1 VRTAFAFWV
10 SLAALGCQPR
20 SELHTA
26 EPTSPPARSEVP
38 MIVTVDEALPTEELL
53 ERAEHRLEAGELEL
67 AQKDFEVLLGARHQP
82 AFEARVRLGYA
93 RVLEARGQLKEAA
106 EQLELRLS
114 LVEPDEAHSA
124 RVELIRRL
132 LVLERFAD
140 AWTVGR
146 PIERARLSTGDRLVL
161 QASEGL
167 ALASQGEPDRAESA
181 LAPAWAALE
190 EAGEAGERRL
200 AAAAALVEF
209 ASGDIAALRARRIL
223 FDPVPDDVRS
233 VLEARCRHLVT
244 AQSAYGDAMRLERG
258 ALRLLA
264 GERIARLYTELHRDI
279 LAAPLPPGTGR
290 ADLAE
295 GALLLRYDVLL
306 QKAEQMLRVTL
317 DGTVSSEA
325 TQPFRTPVEAELER
339 LLARRAA
346 YAQKL
351 EGLSV
356 SRDDLARVLDG
367 LGPPL
372 DSNAPQARP
381 EPADGSGVSL
391 RK

>member
-1 VRTAFAFWV
+1 VRSAVAFWV

-20 SELHTA
+20 SEPHTA
-26 EPTSPPARSEVP
+26 EPAAPPARSEVP

-53 ERAEHRLEAGELEL
+53 ERAERRLQAGELEL
-67 AQKDFEVLLGARHQP
+67 AQKDFEVLLRARHQP
-82 AFEARVRLGYA
+82 PFEARVRLGYA
-93 RVLEARGQLKEAA
+93 RVLEERGRLREAA
-106 EQLELRLS
+106 EQLELRVV
-114 LVEPDEAHSA
+114 LVAREDVDSA
-124 RVELIRRL
+124 RIELIRRL
-132 LVLERFAD
+132 LLLERFAD
-140 AWTVGR
+140 GWTVGR
-146 PIERARLSTGDRLVL
+146 SVERARLSTGDRLVL

-181 LAPAWAALE
+181 LASAWAALE
-190 EAGEAGERRL
+190 EAGDAGEGRL

-209 ASGDIAALRARRIL
+209 ASGDVAALRARRIL
-223 FDPVPDDVRS
+223 FDPVPDDVPS

-279 LAAPLPPGTGR
+279 LAAPLPPGSGQ

-306 QKAEQMLRVTL
+306 QKAEQMLRITL
-317 DGTVSSEA
+317 DGTATSEA
-325 TQPFRTPVEAELER
+325 TQPFRRPVEAELER
-339 LLARRAA
+339 LLAKRAA

-351 EGLSV
+351 DALSI
-356 SRDDLARVLDG
+356 SKDDLGRVLDS

-372 DSNAPQARP
+372 DSNAR
-381 EPADGSGVSL
+381 
-391 RK
+391 

>member
-1 VRTAFAFWV
+1 
-10 SLAALGCQPR
+10 
-20 SELHTA
+20 
-26 EPTSPPARSEVP
+26 

-53 ERAEHRLEAGELEL
+53 ERAERRLQAGELEL
-67 AQKDFEVLLGARHQP
+67 AQKDFEVLLRARHQP
-82 AFEARVRLGYA
+82 PFEARVRLGYA
-93 RVLEARGQLKEAA
+93 RVLEERGRLREAA
-106 EQLELRLS
+106 EQLELRVV
-114 LVEPDEAHSA
+114 LVAREDVDSA
-124 RVELIRRL
+124 RIELIRRL
-132 LVLERFAD
+132 LLLERFAD
-140 AWTVGR
+140 GWTVGR
-146 PIERARLSTGDRLVL
+146 SVERARLSTGDRLVL

-181 LAPAWAALE
+181 LASAWAALE
-190 EAGEAGERRL
+190 EAGDAGEGRL

-209 ASGDIAALRARRIL
+209 ASGDVAALRARRIL
-223 FDPVPDDVRS
+223 FDPVPDDVPS

-279 LAAPLPPGTGR
+279 LAAPLPPGSGQ

-306 QKAEQMLRVTL
+306 QKAEQMLRITL
-317 DGTVSSEA
+317 DGTATSEA
-325 TQPFRTPVEAELER
+325 TQPFRRPVEAELER
-339 LLARRAA
+339 LLAKRAA

-351 EGLSV
+351 DALSI
-356 SRDDLARVLDG
+356 SKDDLGRVLDS

-372 DSNAPQARP
+372 DSNAR
-381 EPADGSGVSL
+381 
-391 RK
+391 

>member
-1 VRTAFAFWV
+1 VRFLLVWV

-20 SELHTA
+20 A
-26 EPTSPPARSEVP
+26 EAQSAQPAAPPARSEVP

-53 ERAEHRLEAGELEL
+53 ERAERRLEKGELEL
-67 AQKDFEVLLGARHQP
+67 AQKDFEILLQARQKP
-82 AFEARVRLGYA
+82 DVEARVRLGYA
-93 RVLEARGQLKEAA
+93 RVLEGRGRLTEAA

-114 LVEPDEAHSA
+114 LVGPDEVDSA
-124 RVELIRRL
+124 RIELIRRL
-132 LVLERFAD
+132 LLLERFAD

-146 PIERARLSTGDRLVL
+146 SVERARLSTGDRIVL

-167 ALASQGEPDRAESA
+167 ALVAEGDPDRAEAA

-190 EAGEAGERRL
+190 AAGEAGERRL

-209 ASGDIAALRARRIL
+209 ASGDISAVRARRIL

-233 VLEARCRHLVT
+233 ILEARCRHLVT

-264 GERIARLYTELHRDI
+264 GERIARLYVELHRDI
-279 LAAPLPPGTGR
+279 LAAPLPPGSGQ
-290 ADLAE
+290 ADIAE

-306 QKAEQMLRVTL
+306 QKAEQMLRITL
-317 DGTVSSEA
+317 EGTATSEA
-325 TQPFRTPVEAELER
+325 TQAFRRSVEVELER
-339 LLARRAA
+339 LLAQRAA

-351 EGLSV
+351 EGLSI
-356 SRDDLARVLDG
+356 SKDDLGRVLDS

-372 DSNAPQARP
+372 DSNAP
-381 EPADGSGVSL
+381 
-391 RK
+391 